1 MVCATTSRAVDEAAV
16 RLVSARVLLLVFG
29 AGNDLLCKQVDLV
42 LSAVMLTL
50 QR

>member
-1 MVCATTSRAVDEAAV
+1 M
-16 RLVSARVLLLVFG
+16 RLVSAKVVLLVFG
-29 AGNDLLCKQVDLV
+29 AANDLLCKRGELV

>member
-1 MVCATTSRAVDEAAV
+1 M
-16 RLVSARVLLLVFG
+16 RLVSAKVVLLVFG
-29 AGNDLLCKQVDLV
+29 AANDLLRKQVDSV